1 MTVDL
6 LRRVRTPLIAVTL
19 LAGVP
24 SVLALPTETTPPETQ
39 VRSRTVEVSIENGDM
54 TVVVDGERIPADRLR
69 KEPHGIVVLDAH
81 GHPMEDVT
89 IAVPGMAA
97 KPMHIPGLH
106 GNGQAEGNVMV
117 FVGPDGEV
125 QRLDGGL
132 KDIKWNAAPPR
143 AMLGIRM
150 ENAEKGVRVVDVLP
164 GTPAAKAGLRTG
176 DIILT
181 SEKGIL
187 TTERLA
193 EKLQSFKPGQT
204 VGMWILRGDE
214 KVELKVEL
222 VAWNPDLLGSP
233 MEIED
238 DDLEF
243 EFGDDL
249 PMEIRG
255 LIQRLLEN
263 GDGDGDMEI
272 RIEVEHEEDGGHD
285 GHDHHGEFE
294 FHGDLH
300 DHVMDALIPHLKAMH
315 GEFEGR
321 WPEIERELEARME
334 SFSRE
339 WERHAENF
347 AHEVESQFRSMHEN
361 GERFGRGVEEAM
373 RRRAEEGEQFARRIG
388 EALRRSEEQRR
399 MLEERVARLEA
410 MLERLTRDAGGRP
423 PRDAAPPPQDRP
435 APPDRPRRRGGRG
448 DAPATPTS
456 DA

>member
-6 LRRVRTPLIAVTL
+6 LRRVRTPLIAVAL

-24 SVLALPTETTPPETQ
+24 SVLALATETTPPETQ
-39 VRSRTVEVSIENGDM
+39 VRSRTVEVSIDNGDM
-54 TVVVDGERIPADRLR
+54 TVVVDGERIPDDRLR

-106 GNGQAEGNVMV
+106 GNGQAEDNVKV
-117 FVGPDGEV
+117 FVGPDGQV

-238 DDLEF
+238 EDLEF

-255 LIQRLLEN
+255 LIQRLLEH
-263 GDGDGDMEI
+263 GDGDMGEMEI
-272 RIEVEHEEDGGHD
+272 RIEVDHD
-285 GHDHHGEFE
+285 DHDDVHWDHDD
-294 FHGDLH
+294 HDMLGDFMH
-300 DHVMDALIPHLKAMH
+300 ALIPHLKAMH
-315 GEFEGR
+315 GGFEGR
-321 WPEIERELEARME
+321 WPEIEHEVNERME
-334 SFSRE
+334 SFARE
-339 WERHAENF
+339 WERHAEDF
-347 AHEVESQFRSMHEN
+347 ARQVESQFRSMHEN
-361 GERFGRGVEEAM
+361 GERLGRGIEDAM